1 MYRTALVEQIRRALA
16 SGRTLK
22 EMEATSNQY
31 TITAAAATCCK
42 PSIHRAN
49 SNDDDILPKAERSS
63 MHGPQDGIFEDVALE
78 SILSPAPILST
89 MPEIPQQAMVPST
102 HGTDTTITDS
112 SNTHLSSPNNHR
124 PNGLFGNNHSLNGGL
139 FADISST
146 TGSLFSTPPA
156 TTLQWEMIACHSS
169 IFHITVRTNQID

>member
-22 EMEATSNQY
+22 EMEAISNQY
-31 TITAAAATCCK
+31 TITAAAAAAATCCK

-78 SILSPAPILST
+78 STLSPAPILST
-89 MPEIPQQAMVPST
+89 KPEIPQQAVVPST
-102 HGTDTTITDS
+102 HVTDTT
-112 SNTHLSSPNNHR
+112 HLHHQQQQQSQTEWILR
-124 PNGLFGNNHSLNGGL
+124 
-139 FADISST
+139 
-146 TGSLFSTPPA
+146 
-156 TTLQWEMIACHSS
+156 
-169 IFHITVRTNQID
+169 